1 MTGANHA
8 LNSPA
13 QATLSR
19 PGSCTVLAAGWVV
32 GSLVYFFS
40 R

>member
-13 QATLSR
+13 QATLSLDPPLEFGGER
-19 PGSCTVLAAGWVV
+19 GS
-32 GSLVYFFS
+32 
-40 R
+40 